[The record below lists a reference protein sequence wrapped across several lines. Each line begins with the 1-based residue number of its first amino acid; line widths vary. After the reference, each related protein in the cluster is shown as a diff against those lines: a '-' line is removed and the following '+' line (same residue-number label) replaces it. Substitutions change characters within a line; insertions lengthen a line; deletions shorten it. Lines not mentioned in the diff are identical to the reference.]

1 MELTKLK
8 ELRKMRGVTIGQ
20 LSKATKL
27 NRDRISLIER
37 GMVNPSY
44 QTVLLIIE
52 ALDAKLTITI

>member
-1 MELTKLK
+1 
-8 ELRKMRGVTIGQ
+8 MRGVTIGQ